1 MYKVDIPLDT
11 KESAAIERRRNMEMA
26 RKSRIFDAKDRTI
39 GVDLNS
45 IAAQVTERKNREA
58 DEQRRHDAYASLL
71 IRNDKTA
78 QLLDA
83 RNKRMQDQ
91 IARDLVDFRS
101 REQPPQ
107 TRREYDLN
115 EPDYIKNSGPLGQAD
130 HGISSLQ
137 SFVGEDVYSKDRNKH
152 QQEQIREWSL
162 QLQAE
167 RKAAEEEAALQDRI
181 YDLKRIELDN
191 KAMKLEND
199 ELAEKAATVAATKEF
214 NQRLAEE
221 QKLARDSQRNQE
233 LADNTQEIR
242 NQILGDTL
250 TENPAV
256 ARSAF
261 GAHRVIPDRWKG
273 MSDDQLA
280 DIRSVQEA
288 QRLDNIKKSE
298 QQKEL
303 NKEWSLQQ
311 TSTAKAGILMDRE
324 QTRQQVTLRKQLDM
338 ENAELARQQSMQKKH
353 LDQEVYTNVPS
364 QAYYAQFNT
373 TSR

>member
-130 HGISSLQ
+130 HGISALQ

-221 QKLARDSQRNQE
+221 QKLARESQQNQE

-280 DIRSVQEA
+280 DVRSVQEA

>member
-39 GVDLNS
+39 GVDLNG
-45 IAAQVTERKNREA
+45 IAAQVTERKNSEA

-83 RNKRMQDQ
+83 RNQRMQDQ
-91 IARDLVDFRS
+91 IARDMVDFRA
-101 REQPPQ
+101 REQPPH

-115 EPDYIKNSGPLGQAD
+115 EPEYIKNSGPLGQDD
-130 HGISSLQ
+130 HGISALQ
-137 SFVGEDVYSKDRNKH
+137 SFVGEDVYNGDRNKH
-152 QQEQIREWSL
+152 QKEQIREWSL

-167 RKAAEEEAALQDRI
+167 RRAAEEEASLQDRI
-181 YDLKRIELDN
+181 YDLKRIDLDN

-199 ELAEKAATVAATKEF
+199 ELAEKAATVNATKEF

-221 QKLARDSQRNQE
+221 QRLAREAQRNQD

-250 TENPAV
+250 TENPNV

-273 MSDDQLA
+273 MSEDQLF
-280 DIRSVQEA
+280 DVRNVQER
-288 QRLDNIKKSE
+288 QRLENIKKNE
-298 QQKEL
+298 QQQEL
-303 NKEWSLQQ
+303 HKEWSLQQ

-324 QTRQQVTLRKQLDM
+324 QSRQQVTMRKQLDL
-338 ENAELARQQSMQKKH
+338 ENAELARQQSQQKNH

>member
-39 GVDLNS
+39 GVDLDG
-45 IAAQVTERKNREA
+45 IAAQVTERNNREA

-83 RNKRMQDQ
+83 RNQRMQDQ

-130 HGISSLQ
+130 HGVSALQ
-137 SFVGEDVYSKDRNKH
+137 SFVGEDVYSKDRNQH

-199 ELAEKAATVAATKEF
+199 ELAEKAAKVAATKEF

-221 QKLARDSQRNQE
+221 QKLARESQSNQE

-298 QQKEL
+298 QKKEL